1 MAGSDRVPSGVR
13 PEWKGIILYPGTRAA
28 ERPDHAAVIMGATG
42 ETVTFREL
50 DERSNQ
56 LARLW
61 REHGLGVGDHVA
73 IFSENQPRFFEVMW
87 AALRSGLYVT
97 TINSY
102 LSSEEV
108 AYILEDSGTRSLVTT
123 TAKAATAASA
133 LQGLPSVD
141 LPLLIGEPQSG
152 FESYV
157 DAIEAMPADPLD
169 EEPAGE
175 LMLYS
180 SGTTGRPKGIKRAL
194 TGKRA
199 DDGMLIAGL
208 VSGVFGMSG
217 DSRYLSP
224 APLYHS
230 APIGFSLGV
239 QSLGGTVVVME
250 KFDPVEALRLIEH
263 HQITDSQWVPTMFV
277 RMLKLDEDERTRFDV
292 SSMRVAIHAAAPCPV
307 EVKHRMMD
315 WWGPVL
321 WEYYAGTELNGF
333 CLVRPDE
340 WLQRPGTVGRPLI
353 GSLHIVGADGE
364 ELPPGESGTVYFGDG
379 PAYEYHNAPD
389 KTMAAKDPGGHGWT
403 TLGDVGYVD
412 DDGWLFL
419 TDRQAFMIISG
430 GVNIYP
436 QEIEDCLTM
445 HPKVADVAVF
455 GVPDDEMGE
464 AVQAAIQPAEGVAG
478 DEALVSELRSYTREH
493 IAHYKC
499 PTGFEFHDQLP
510 RLPTGKL
517 YKHQLRAPHWQG
529 RTSSI

>member
-1 MAGSDRVPSGVR
+1 MYPGAHAATRPEHPAVIMAGS
-13 PEWKGIILYPGTRAA
+13 
-28 ERPDHAAVIMGATG
+28 G
-42 ETVTFREL
+42 EVVTYRQL
-50 DERSNQ
+50 DDRSNQ

-61 REHGLGVGDHVA
+61 REQGLVAGDHVA

-102 LSSEEV
+102 LSAEEV
-108 AYILEDSGTRSLVTT
+108 GYILDDSGARSLITT
-123 TAKAATAASA
+123 SERAEIAASA
-133 LQGLPSVD
+133 LQHAPNVA
-141 LPLLIGEPQSG
+141 LPLLIGDDDKR
-152 FESYV
+152 FASYV
-157 DAIEAMPADPLD
+157 ESMAAMPTDPLT
-169 EEPAGE
+169 EQPAGE
-175 LMLYS
+175 MMLYS
-180 SGTTGRPKGIKRAL
+180 SGTTGRPKGVKRPL
-194 TGKRA
+194 SGKSVA
-199 DDGMLIAGL
+199 EGMLIAGL

-217 DSRYLSP
+217 ESTYLSP

-250 KFDPVEALRLIEH
+250 KFDPVAALQLIETYS
-263 HQITDSQWVPTMFV
+263 ITDSQWVPTMFI
-277 RMLKLDEDERTRFDV
+277 RMLKLDAEQRSRFDV

-307 EVKHRMMD
+307 AVKQQMMD

-340 WLQRPGTVGRPLI
+340 WLARPGTVGRPLI
-353 GSLHIVGADGE
+353 GSIHVLDEVGDDQPANV
-364 ELPPGESGTVYFGDG
+364 PGTIYFGDG
-379 PAYEYHNAPD
+379 PAYEYHNAPE
-389 KTMAAKDPGGHGWT
+389 KTESVRDPQGRGWT

-412 DDGWLFL
+412 DEGWLYL

-436 QEIEDCLTM
+436 QEIEDCLVM

-455 GVPDDEMGE
+455 GIPDDEMGE
-464 AVQAAIQPAEGVAG
+464 AVHAAVQPAEGIAG
-478 DEALVSELRSYTREH
+478 DEALAVELRSHVREH
-493 IAHYKC
+493 IAHFKC
-499 PTGFEFHDQLP
+499 PQRFEFHDELP

-517 YKHQLRAPHWQG
+517 YKNKLRSPHWED
-529 RTSSI
+529 RERAI

>member
-1 MAGSDRVPSGVR
+1 V
-13 PEWKGIILYPGTRAA
+13 YPGVHGVG
-28 ERPDHAAVIMGATG
+28 RPDHPAVVMSGSG
-42 ETVTFREL
+42 VTVTFREL
-50 DERSNQ
+50 DQRSSQ

-61 REHGLGVGDHVA
+61 RAHGLSVGDHVA

-102 LSSEEV
+102 LSPEEV
-108 AYILEDSGTRSLVTT
+108 AYILDDSGAKSLVTT
-123 TAKAATAASA
+123 SAKAATASAA
-133 LQGLPSVD
+133 LQRATGVEF
-141 LPLLIGEPQSG
+141 PLLIGEPQAG
-152 FESYV
+152 FEPYV
-157 DAIEAMPADPLD
+157 DAISSMPADPLD
-169 EEPAGE
+169 REPAGE
-175 LMLYS
+175 MMLYS

-194 TGKRA
+194 SGKRA
-199 DDGMLIAGL
+199 DEGMLIAGL
-208 VSGVFGMSG
+208 VSGVFGMG
-217 DSRYLSP
+217 PDSRYLSP

-250 KFDPVEALRLIEH
+250 KFDPIDALAAIEH
-263 HQITDSQWVPTMFV
+263 HRITDSQWVPTMFV
-277 RMLKLDEDERTRFDV
+277 RMLKLEQEERDRFDV
-292 SSMRVAIHAAAPCPV
+292 SSMKVAIHAAAPCPV
-307 EVKHRMMD
+307 EVKQRMMD

-353 GSLHIVGADGE
+353 GSLHVVGPDGN
-364 ELPPGESGTVYFGDG
+364 ELPAGEPGTVYFGDG

-389 KTMAAKDPGGHGWT
+389 KTAASRDPGGHGWT

-412 DDGWLFL
+412 EDGWLFL

-464 AVQAAIQPAEGVAG
+464 AVHAAVQPAAGVTG
-478 DEALVSELRSYTREH
+478 DDQLAAELRSYTREH
-493 IAHYKC
+493 IAHFKC
-499 PTGFEFHDQLP
+499 PHGFEFHDQLP

-517 YKHQLRAPHWQG
+517 YKHQLRAPHWEG
-529 RTSSI
+529 RNSSI